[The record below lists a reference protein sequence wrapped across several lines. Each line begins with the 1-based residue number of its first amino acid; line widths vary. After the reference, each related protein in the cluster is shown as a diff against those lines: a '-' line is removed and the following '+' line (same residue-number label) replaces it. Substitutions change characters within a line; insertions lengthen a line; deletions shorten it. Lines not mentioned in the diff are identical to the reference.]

1 MSQIAL
7 LGALEIGLVY
17 GLVALGV
24 FLSFRVLSFPDL
36 TVDGSFPLGA
46 AVAASAIVGG
56 IDPYLATGCAI
67 VAGALAGLVTAVLNV
82 RFRILHLL
90 ASILTMIALFS
101 INLRIMGR
109 PEHRAARPSRPCSA
123 RSRAWALP
131 ARCSSRCSSARSC
144 SRSPPCSRAS
154 SRATTASAC
163 ARPAPIRA
171 WRAPRASRPARTICV
186 GMALSNAMVA
196 LAGALFAQTNGF
208 ADVTIGTGTIV
219 VGLAAVIVGETIL
232 PARRIGIAIV
242 ACVLGSILYR
252 LAIAAAL
259 NADVLGLEAS
269 DLNLVTAVLVGLALI
284 LPGARNPLK
293 ALAAASRP
301 GMIEVHGLGVTF
313 ARGSVLETRAL
324 TDVDLAIPAGQFVT
338 VIGSNGA
345 GKTTLLNALTGDV
358 RPDRGRIVVDGQ
370 DVTAW
375 PAPARARLIAR
386 VFQDPLAGSCEA
398 LSIEEN
404 LALAAARGR
413 ARGLRPALDRD
424 AARAPAR
431 AARPPRPRPRAAAL
445 PTAWACSR
453 AASARRSAC

>member
-56 IDPYLATGCAI
+56 IDPYLATGLAI
-67 VAGALAGLVTAVLNV
+67 VAGALAGLITAVLNV
-82 RFRILHLL
+82 RFNILHLL

-109 PEHRAARPSRPCSA
+109 PNIALLTEPTVLSPFEGLGVASPVLKPLFVGVVVLAVAALLA
-123 RSRAWALP
+123 RFL
-131 ARCSSRCSSARSC
+131 
-144 SRSPPCSRAS
+144 AS
-154 SRATTASAC
+154 DYGLGMRATGANPRM
-163 ARPAPIRA
+163 ARAQGIETG
-171 WRAPRASRPARTICV
+171 RTICA

-208 ADVTIGTGTIV
+208 ADITIGTGTIV

-232 PARRIGIAIV
+232 PARRIGLVIL

-293 ALAAASRP
+293 AL
-301 GMIEVHGLGVTF
+301 L
-313 ARGSVLETRAL
+313 
-324 TDVDLAIPAGQFVT
+324 
-338 VIGSNGA
+338 
-345 GKTTLLNALTGDV
+345 V
-358 RPDRGRIVVDGQ
+358 R
-370 DVTAW
+370 
-375 PAPARARLIAR
+375 
-386 VFQDPLAGSCEA
+386 
-398 LSIEEN
+398 
-404 LALAAARGR
+404 
-413 ARGLRPALDRD
+413 
-424 AARAPAR
+424 
-431 AARPPRPRPRAAAL
+431 RAAA
-445 PTAWACSR
+445 
-453 AASARRSAC
+453 